1 MAQLTK
7 SAAWQA
13 LQAHHKTMARIHMRD
28 LFAQEPNRFDRM
40 SLRVE
45 DLLLDYSKNRMTTR
59 TLALLFDLAR
69 EAELPTWIER
79 MFRGDRINATERR
92 AALHVALRNR
102 GGRPIEVDGQDVMPA
117 VDDVLRRLQA
127 FTAAVRSGSW
137 TGHDGR
143 RIADVVSIGI
153 GGSYLG
159 PEMATLA
166 LAAYADGGPRLHFV
180 ANVDG
185 SDLAVALAGLDPAT
199 TLFVVISKTFTTIET
214 LTNARTARDWFR
226 AKAGGEAD
234 LARHFVAVS
243 NDREAAAAFGIDP
256 ANSFEIWDWVG
267 GRYSL
272 WSAVGLPLMLAIGF
286 ENFQRLLDGAHA
298 MDEHFR
304 SAPPERNMP
313 VLLAVLGLWY
323 IDFFGAE
330 THAVLPYDQGLRRLP
345 AYLQQLEMESNGKR
359 VTRDGEAVD
368 YATAPV
374 LWGEPGTNSQHS
386 FLQELHQG
394 TRLIPA
400 DFLLPAVSAHPLG
413 PHHELL
419 IANCLAQTEALMAG
433 RAEPEVRRELEASGL
448 SKPEIDRL
456 LPHKLHPGNQ
466 PTNTLLFRRL
476 DPRTLGMIV
485 ALYEHKTFV
494 QGVIWR
500 VNSFDQWG
508 VELGKQLAAT
518 IAAELRSPEAAS
530 APHDSS
536 TAGLLAAVQQM
547 RETM

>member
-7 SAAWQA
+7 SPAWQA

-28 LFAQEPNRFDRM
+28 LFAQEPNRFDRL
-40 SLRVE
+40 SLRLE
-45 DLLLDYSKNRMTTR
+45 DLLLDYSKNRITTR

-69 EAELPTWIER
+69 EAELPVWIER

-102 GGRPIEVDGQDVMPA
+102 GDRPIEVDGQDVMPA
-117 VDDVLRRLQA
+117 VNDVLRRLEQ

-143 RIADVVSIGI
+143 RITDVVSIGI

-166 LAAYADGGPRLHFV
+166 LAAYAEGGPRLHFV

-185 SDLAVALAGLDPAT
+185 ADLAAALSGLDPAT

-214 LTNARTARDWFR
+214 LTNARSARDWFR
-226 AKAGGEAD
+226 AKAGVEAD

-272 WSAVGLPLMLAIGF
+272 WSAVGLPLALAVGF
-286 ENFQRLLDGAHA
+286 DNFQRLLDGAHA

-304 SAPPERNMP
+304 SAPLERNMP
-313 VLLAVLGLWY
+313 VLLALLGIWY
-323 IDFFGAE
+323 VNFFGAE
-330 THAVLPYDQGLRRLP
+330 SHAVIPYDHGLRRLP

-359 VTRDGEAVD
+359 VTRDGEAID
-368 YATAPV
+368 HATAPV
-374 LWGEPGTNSQHS
+374 LWGEPGTNSQHA
-386 FLQELHQG
+386 FFQEMHQG

-400 DFLLPAVSAHPLG
+400 DFLLPAQSPYTAG

-419 IANCLAQTEALMAG
+419 IANCLAQAEALMEG
-433 RAEPEVRRELEASGL
+433 RTESDVRRELEAAGL
-448 SKPEIDRL
+448 GKPETDRL
-456 LPHKLHPGNQ
+456 VPHKLHPGNQ

-476 DPRTLGMIV
+476 DPRTLGMII
-485 ALYEHKTFV
+485 ALCEHKTFV

-508 VELGKQLAAT
+508 VELGKQLASA
-518 IAAELRSPEAAS
+518 IAAELRSPEAAA

-536 TAGLLAAVQQM
+536 TAGLLAAV
-547 RETM
+547 RAFRG

>member
-7 SAAWQA
+7 SAAWQG

-28 LFAQEPNRFDRM
+28 LFAQEPNRFERM
-40 SLRVE
+40 SLRVD
-45 DLLLDYSKNRMTTR
+45 DLLLDYSKNRVTTR
-59 TLALLFDLAR
+59 TLSLLLELAR
-69 EAELPTWIER
+69 EAELQSWIER
-79 MFRGDRINATERR
+79 MFRGDRVNATERR

-102 GGRPIEVDGQDVMPA
+102 GNRPIEIDGQDVMPA
-117 VDDVLRRLQA
+117 VNDVLRRLGA
-127 FTAAVRSGSW
+127 FTEAIRSGNW
-137 TGHDGR
+137 VGHDGR

-153 GGSYLG
+153 GGSHLG

-166 LAAYADGGPRLHFV
+166 LAPYTGAGPRLHFV

-185 SDLAVALAGLDPAT
+185 AEIATTLTDLDPAT

-226 AKAGGEAD
+226 DRAGADAD

-243 NDREAAAAFGIDP
+243 NDRQAAAAFGIDP

-272 WSAVGLPLMLAIGF
+272 WSAVGLPLALAVGF
-286 ENFQRLLDGAHA
+286 ESFERLLDGAHA

-313 VLLAVLGLWY
+313 VLMALLGIWY
-323 IDFFGAE
+323 TDFFGAGS
-330 THAVLPYDQGLRRLP
+330 HAVIPYDHGLRRLP

-359 VTRDGEAVD
+359 VTRDGEPID

-374 LWGEPGTNSQHS
+374 LWGEPGTNGQHA
-386 FLQELHQG
+386 FFQALHQG

-400 DFLLPAVSAHPLG
+400 DILLPTVSAYPAG
-413 PHHELL
+413 PHHDLL
-419 IANCLAQTEALMAG
+419 IANCLAQTEALMRG
-433 RAEPEVRRELEASGL
+433 RTEAEVRTELEAAGL
-448 SKPEIDRL
+448 DKPEIARL

-466 PTNTLLFRRL
+466 PTSTLLFRRL
-476 DPRTLGMIV
+476 DPRTLGMIL

-508 VELGKQLAAT
+508 VELGKRLAAT
-518 IAAELRSPEAAS
+518 IADELRSPEGTGE
-530 APHDSS
+530 HDSS
-536 TAGLLAAVQQM
+536 TAGLMAAV
-547 RETM
+547 REFRG

>member
-28 LFAQEPNRFDRM
+28 LFAQEPNRFDRL
-40 SLRVE
+40 SLRLE
-45 DLLLDYSKNRMTTR
+45 DLLLDYSKNRITTR

-69 EAELPTWIER
+69 EAELPVWIER

-102 GGRPIEVDGQDVMPA
+102 GDRPIEVDGQDVMPS
-117 VDDVLRRLQA
+117 VNDVLRRLER

-159 PEMATLA
+159 PEMATLG
-166 LAAYADGGPRLHFV
+166 LAAYAEGGPRLHFV

-185 SDLAVALAGLDPAT
+185 ADLATALSGLDPAT

-214 LTNARTARDWFR
+214 LTNARSARDWFR

-243 NDREAAAAFGIDP
+243 NNREAAAAFGIDP

-272 WSAVGLPLMLAIGF
+272 WSAVGLPLALAVGF
-286 ENFQRLLDGAHA
+286 DNFQRLLDGAHA

-304 SAPPERNMP
+304 SAPLERNMP
-313 VLLAVLGLWY
+313 VLLALLGIWY
-323 IDFFGAE
+323 VNLFGAE
-330 THAVLPYDQGLRRLP
+330 SHAVIPYDHGLRRLP

-359 VTRDGEAVD
+359 VARDGEAID
-368 YATAPV
+368 HATAPV
-374 LWGEPGTNSQHS
+374 LLGEPGTNSQHA
-386 FLQELHQG
+386 FFQEMHQG

-400 DFLLPAVSAHPLG
+400 DFLLPAASLYPSG

-419 IANCLAQTEALMAG
+419 IANCLAQAEALMKG
-433 RAEPEVRRELEASGL
+433 RTESDVRRELEAAGL
-448 SKPEIDRL
+448 GEPEIDRL
-456 LPHKLHPGNQ
+456 VPHKLHPGNQ

-476 DPRTLGMIV
+476 DPRTLGMII

-494 QGVIWR
+494 QGIIWR

-508 VELGKQLAAT
+508 VELGKQLAST
-518 IAAELRSPEAAS
+518 IAAELRAPEEAS
-530 APHDSS
+530 AHDSS
-536 TAGLLAAVQQM
+536 TAGLMAAIRALGQ
-547 RETM
+547 TT

>member
-1 MAQLTK
+1 
-7 SAAWQA
+7 
-13 LQAHHKTMARIHMRD
+13 
-28 LFAQEPNRFDRM
+28 
-40 SLRVE
+40 
-45 DLLLDYSKNRMTTR
+45 
-59 TLALLFDLAR
+59 
-69 EAELPTWIER
+69 
-79 MFRGDRINATERR
+79 MFRGERINATERR
-92 AALHVALRNR
+92 AALHIALRNR
-102 GGRPIEVDGQDVMPA
+102 GNRPIEVDGRDVMPA
-117 VDDVLRRLQA
+117 VNDVLRRLQE
-127 FTAAVRSGSW
+127 FVTAVRSGAR

-143 RIADVVSIGI
+143 RITDVVSIGI

-166 LAAYADGGPRLHFV
+166 LAAYAGGGPRLHFV

-185 SDLAVALAGLDPAT
+185 ADLATALAGLSPAT

-226 AKAGGEAD
+226 AQAGAEAD

-243 NDREAAAAFGIDP
+243 NNVAAWAEFGIDP
-256 ANSFEIWDWVG
+256 ARSFEIWDWVG

-272 WSAVGLPLMLAIGF
+272 WSAVGLPVMLAVGF
-286 ENFQRLLDGAHA
+286 EHFAALLDGAHA

-304 SAPPERNMP
+304 TAPLDRNMP
-313 VLLAVLGLWY
+313 VLLALLGLWY

-330 THAVLPYDQGLRRLP
+330 THAVLPYDHGLRRLP

-359 VTRDGEAVD
+359 VTRDGEAVE
-368 YATAPV
+368 YATGPV
-374 LWGEPGTNSQHS
+374 IWGEPGTNSQHS

-400 DFLLPAVSAHPLG
+400 DFLLPAVSAYPSG

-419 IANCLAQTEALMAG
+419 IANCLAQSEALMKG
-433 RAEPEVRRELEASGL
+433 RTEAEVRAELEAAGL
-448 SKPEIDRL
+448 RGAEVERL
-456 LPHKLHPGNQ
+456 VRHKMQPGNQ

-476 DPRTLGMIV
+476 DPRTLGMLV

-500 VNSFDQWG
+500 INSFDQWG
-508 VELGKQLAAT
+508 VELGKALASH
-518 IAAELRSPEAAS
+518 IVPELES
-530 APHDSS
+530 AQEPALAHDSS
-536 TAGLLAAVQQM
+536 TNALICRYRRL
-547 RETM
+547 REVHA